1 MLDVIL
7 KDMRCFSHRER
18 NHPVVTL
25 QLTCEEGRHLLFR
38 RRRELLRDGVC
49 DIPTPGNIRVK
60 KRLKLRLSGSAR
72 KSQKRFQGTLRF
84 KFLAVFVRIEP
95 FQRSNGPPRPGRPSS
110 LNLTGCCATFERS
123 RYIKSRQVRTGSTD
137 PSGCKVPK

>member
-49 DIPTPGNIRVK
+49 DVPTVLRGNIRSVK
-60 KRLKLRLSGSAR
+60 TAETSAI
-72 KSQKRFQGTLRF
+72 S
-84 KFLAVFVRIEP
+84 I
-95 FQRSNGPPRPGRPSS
+95 S
-110 LNLTGCCATFERS
+110 
-123 RYIKSRQVRTGSTD
+123 
-137 PSGCKVPK
+137 